1 MNNNDKIWKIVL
13 NEIETQISKANF
25 LTLFNKTQ
33 LLSLENDVATI
44 SAPSTM
50 IIDLLKKRFYDIV
63 KKLWIKISVKIRR

>member
-33 LLSLENDVATI
+33 LFSLENDVATI

-50 IIDLLKKRFYDIV
+50 IIDLLK
-63 KKLWIKISVKIRR
+63 SVFTIL